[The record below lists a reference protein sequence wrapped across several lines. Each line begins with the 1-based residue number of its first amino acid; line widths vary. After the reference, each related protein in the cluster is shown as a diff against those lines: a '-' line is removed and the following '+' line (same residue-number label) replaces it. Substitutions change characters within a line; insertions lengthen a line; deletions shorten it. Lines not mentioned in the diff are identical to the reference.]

1 MYNHIPGK
9 FIVFQM
15 TPIFL
20 GGWLTLIANP
30 NPAQAQV
37 SNEGVL
43 LSQRTVFETLPPPP
57 NLQEIPYNQQP
68 LNQSQPI
75 QPGQFEQYEQNLR
88 PSQPV
93 GANQYSQNFQRYLV
107 YVESGNSQTLEQ
119 VRRIESGA
127 YFRQYQGRSIIQSG
141 IFNRQSNAEQR
152 VRELESSGV
161 NGARIISF
169 ANGQEITTTSYN
181 TTTADRGNSPD
192 RGNSRGQNSQYYVA
206 IPASSKDLPAI
217 ASRIQQNI
225 GRSGWV
231 LQRQQPRGP
240 HVAVG
245 PFAQRADAEE
255 WNKYVRNLGF
265 GNARVYYG
273 K

>member
-1 MYNHIPGK
+1 MFNHIPNK

-15 TPIFL
+15 MPLFL
-20 GGWLTLIANP
+20 GGWLALIANG
-30 NPAQAQV
+30 NPAQAQI
-37 SNEGVL
+37 NNKGVL

-57 NLQEIPYNQQP
+57 NLQEIPYNEQP
-68 LNQSQPI
+68 FNQSQPI
-75 QPGQFEQYEQNLR
+75 QLGQFEQYEQNLL

-93 GANQYSQNFQRYLV
+93 GAIQYSQNFQRYLV
-107 YVESGNSQTLEQ
+107 YVESGNSQTLQ
-119 VRRIESGA
+119 KVRRIEPGA

-169 ANGQEITTTSYN
+169 ANGQEITTTSY
-181 TTTADRGNSPD
+181 TTTPYRGDSPD

-206 IPASSKDLPAI
+206 IPANSRDLPAI

-231 LQRQQPRGP
+231 FQRQQPLGP

-245 PFAQRADAEE
+245 PFAQRTDAEQ
-255 WNKYVRNLGF
+255 WNKYLQDLGF